1 MNVTPTSNTPQITA
15 KEKKRVRQITSINV
29 INIVKFELLLNPLV
43 TTIFYFI
50 YEIQLPG
57 FKNYDCHLQIPQMLA
72 LKDIDFFCEYR
83 SAASITII

>member
-29 INIVKFELLLNPLV
+29 INIAKFELLLNPLV

-50 YEIQLPG
+50 YKIQLPG
-57 FKNYDCHLQIPQMLA
+57 FKNDLLFTNTPNAGIKRY
-72 LKDIDFFCEYR
+72 
-83 SAASITII
+83 

>member
-50 YEIQLPG
+50 YKIPSLYSPLLPSVVQDPKG
-57 FKNYDCHLQIPQMLA
+57 PLVKSQWDDPVGSLF
-72 LKDIDFFCEYR
+72 
-83 SAASITII
+83 

>member
-50 YEIQLPG
+50 YKIQLPG
-57 FKNYDCHLQIPQMLA
+57 FRNDLLLLFTNTP
-72 LKDIDFFCEYR
+72 
-83 SAASITII
+83 SAGIKRY